1 MEDIFGN
8 WGRKMSERL
17 GVAGVDDIGCH
28 GGLVPFT
35 RWGER
40 FEKPPQAAP
49 IRRAVL
55 FFTHVWDEWIEAR
68 FLKLSREMG
77 AGYDVWVTGF
87 IPEGAGVAVPGPAR
101 TAFAGEAELRAAF
114 TPAPCVC
121 QAAYE
126 LKFHH
131 LVPLHFYRRN
141 PGYAHYWVI
150 EFDVQY
156 TGNWADFFA
165 ELESSP
171 ADLLGTA
178 VQKRQEHTEWF
189 HWSYLCT
196 GGGDLDEAAYVKAFL
211 PVMRVSKRGFEAI
224 EHAYRRNWHG
234 HYEALW
240 PTAIVDAGLL
250 VEDIGGPGAFAPP
263 ARRNRHYT
271 ATLNDVCGAPGT
283 FCYRPVKTE
292 AEVEQVPAMLW
303 HPVKPEAL
311 VNW

>member
-1 MEDIFGN
+1 MVNEAGAIAGT
-8 WGRKMSERL
+8 GRLAR
-17 GVAGVDDIGCH
+17 V
-28 GGLVPFT
+28 T

-40 FEKPPQAAP
+40 FERDAP
-49 IRRAVL
+49 DRRAPDRRAPDRRAPDRRAVL
-55 FFTHVWDEWIEAR
+55 FFTHVWDDWIEAR
-68 FLKLSREMG
+68 FLKLSRELG

-87 IPEGAGVAVPGPAR
+87 VPDGAGLAVTDVAR
-101 TAFAGEAELRAAF
+101 TAFAGETELRASFA
-114 TPAPCVC
+114 PAPCVC

-131 LVPLHFYRRN
+131 LVPLYFYRTH
-141 PGYAHYWVI
+141 PEYSHYWTI
-150 EFDVQY
+150 EFDVRY

-178 VQKRQEHTEWF
+178 VQARHENAEWY

-196 GGGDLDEAAYVKAFL
+196 GGRALADASYLKAFL
-211 PVMRVSKRGFEAI
+211 PVMRVSKRGFAAI
-224 EHAYRRNWHG
+224 DHAYRRNWHG

-240 PTAIVDAGLL
+240 PTAIADAGLL
-250 VEDIGGPGAFAPP
+250 VEDIGGPGNFVPP
-263 ARRNRHYT
+263 GRRNRHYT
-271 ATLNDVCGAPGT
+271 ATLNDVSGGPGT
-283 FCYRPVKTE
+283 FCYRPVKPE
-292 AEVEQVPAMLW
+292 AAVVAAPAMLW